1 MISRAVHEV
10 LEQRCGRRRA
20 IAVVV
25 LTVLGWMT
33 GRPVPAEAAETCRP
47 TLSRCASDA
56 ECCSGVCQSTGRC
69 GNGRRG
75 ANRHQSA
82 ALRRHRRAVRRRR
95 ERVRVRARSTSAHV
109 LWTITNDGA
118 GSLDAGLYDDADGY
132 ALASTVT
139 MAGGATETW
148 RSGALGTVLF
158 DGMIYVEIGGGQ
170 RMWVHTGVGNTVLAD
185 GPGYVGGFA
194 PDLAEVQELPRGGRV
209 ERVIEGR
216 RLVVQRVKDGVV
228 VGIGG

>member
-1 MISRAVHEV
+1 
-10 LEQRCGRRRA
+10 
-20 IAVVV
+20 VVV

-33 GRPVPAEAAETCRP
+33 GRALPAEAIGGCRP
-47 TLSRCASDA
+47 MLSRCTSDDQ
-56 ECCSGVCQSTGRC
+56 CCSGMCQSTGRC

-109 LWTITNDGA
+109 SWTITNEGA
-118 GSLDAGLYDDADGY
+118 GSIDAGLYDDADGY

-148 RSGALGTVLF
+148 RSGSLGTVLF

-194 PDLAEVQELPRGGRV
+194 PDLAEGQELPNGGV
-209 ERVIEGR
+209 
-216 RLVVQRVKDGVV
+216 D
-228 VGIGG
+228 